1 MLLPL
6 PLLISRKNQNI
17 TAAAL
22 APVIEALEDR
32 RLLSATIAI
41 TNTDNL
47 VGTNR
52 LIFNKIQILDT
63 KVPNVTHDKVT
74 LTIKNTGDQ
83 ALNLGSISING
94 PWTLST
100 PPAATTLAPGAS
112 EPITIQFTENK
123 LPAHSPANQTNF
135 TSNPNGGASITGS
148 LVIPSNDP
156 AHP

>member
-74 LTIKNTGDQ
+74 LTI
-83 ALNLGSISING
+83 A
-94 PWTLST
+94 
-100 PPAATTLAPGAS
+100 
-112 EPITIQFTENK
+112 E
-123 LPAHSPANQTNF
+123 
-135 TSNPNGGASITGS
+135 
-148 LVIPSNDP
+148 
-156 AHP
+156 